1 MRGSAFLKDITSV
14 RSVSEK
20 PPGTSQ
26 WIFLDYIL
34 SSCWFCLSNNRR
46 EIWEEK
52 LQLLPQQR
60 ELIVKRWTL
69 LFWLFFFAVVVL
81 VLWVSLKNPLLW
93 VCFCFGFFC
102 FGFFCFFF
110 FLSGELR
117 WKIHTGKLK
126 PTPITG
132 RFPCNCRWLHLFWL
146 ATNYR
151 MSFSVLSLVVFP
163 VPFYVSQILCWRRW
177 TTIWAICH
185 QHLPLSNAH
194 WLRSPKFPVPHRT
207 IIKDILLPVSM
218 ANAFW
223 Y

>member
-110 FLSGELR
+110 FPEWWITMENPHWEVEAYPHNRQVPMQLQMTSPILVSN
-117 WKIHTGKLK
+117 KL
-126 PTPITG
+126 
-132 RFPCNCRWLHLFWL
+132 
-146 ATNYR
+146 
-151 MSFSVLSLVVFP
+151 
-163 VPFYVSQILCWRRW
+163 
-177 TTIWAICH
+177 
-185 QHLPLSNAH
+185 
-194 WLRSPKFPVPHRT
+194 
-207 IIKDILLPVSM
+207 
-218 ANAFW
+218 
-223 Y
+223 